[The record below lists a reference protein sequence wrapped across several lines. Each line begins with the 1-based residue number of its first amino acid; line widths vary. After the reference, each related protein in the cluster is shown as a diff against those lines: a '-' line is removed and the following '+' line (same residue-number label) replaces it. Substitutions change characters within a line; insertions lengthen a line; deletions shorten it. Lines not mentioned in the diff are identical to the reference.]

1 MEHIVRFEEI
11 TEETV
16 LDAIRLSGTLLKG
29 QERAVASNAVSIAQA
44 HFAKNAWFRAIYAGD
59 DMLGFIMLD
68 FTPDPRMKDVKHASM
83 WRFMIGGKYQKMGY
97 GRDAILLLIEYLKA
111 QGYEKLFTSCV
122 VNDPSP
128 LHFYLKLGFVDTGEW
143 DDDEKILMRDL

>member
-1 MEHIVRFEEI
+1 MEHAVRFEEI

-59 DMLGFIMLD
+59 KMVGFIMLD
-68 FTPDPRMKDVKHASM
+68 FTPDPRMKDIKHASM
-83 WRFMIGGKYQKMGY
+83 WRFMIGGEYQKMGY

-122 VNDPSP
+122 VNEPSP

>member
-1 MEHIVRFEEI
+1 MQHKVRFEEI

-16 LDAIRLSGTLLKG
+16 LDAIRLSGTLLEG

-59 DMLGFIMLD
+59 EMVGFIMLD
-68 FTPDPRMKDVKHASM
+68 FTPDPRMKDVKHASI

-111 QGYEKLFTSCV
+111 QGYEKLFISCAV
-122 VNDPSP
+122 SDPSP
-128 LHFYLKLGFVDTGEW
+128 LKLYLKLGFVDTGEW

>member
-1 MEHIVRFEEI
+1 MEHTVRFEEI

-16 LDAIRLSGTLLKG
+16 LDAIRLSGTLLEG

-59 DMLGFIMLD
+59 DMVGFIMLD
-68 FTPDPRMKDVKHASM
+68 FTSDPRMKDFKHASM

-122 VNDPSP
+122 VNEPSP
-128 LHFYLKLGFVDTGEW
+128 LQFYLKLGFVDTGEW

>member
-44 HFAKNAWFRAIYAGD
+44 
-59 DMLGFIMLD
+59 
-68 FTPDPRMKDVKHASM
+68 
-83 WRFMIGGKYQKMGY
+83 
-97 GRDAILLLIEYLKA
+97 
-111 QGYEKLFTSCV
+111 
-122 VNDPSP
+122 
-128 LHFYLKLGFVDTGEW
+128 
-143 DDDEKILMRDL
+143 

>member
-1 MEHIVRFEEI
+1 MEHTVRFEEI

-16 LDAIRLSGTLLKG
+16 LDAIRLSGTLLEG

-59 DMLGFIMLD
+59 DMVGFIMLD
-68 FTPDPRMKDVKHASM
+68 FTPDPRMKDFKHASM

-97 GRDAILLLIEYLKA
+97 GRDAILLLIEYLKT
-111 QGYEKLFTSCV
+111 QGFEKLFTSCV
-122 VNDPSP
+122 VNEPSP
-128 LHFYLKLGFVDTGEW
+128 LQFYLKLGFVDTGEW

>member
-1 MEHIVRFEEI
+1 MQHKVRFEEI

-16 LDAIRLSGTLLKG
+16 LNAIRLSGTLLEG

-59 DMLGFIMLD
+59 DMVGFIMLD
-68 FTPDPRMKDVKHASM
+68 FTPDPRLKDVKHASM

-128 LHFYLKLGFVDTGEW
+128 LKFYLKLGFVDTGEW